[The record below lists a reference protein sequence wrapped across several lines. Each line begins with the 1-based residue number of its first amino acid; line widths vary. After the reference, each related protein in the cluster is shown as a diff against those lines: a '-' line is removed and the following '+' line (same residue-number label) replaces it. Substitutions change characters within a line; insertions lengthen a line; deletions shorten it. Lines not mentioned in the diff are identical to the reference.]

1 MVAGNFWY
9 VCRHPTVI
17 PSRLHLLRSPR
28 INLGSAR
35 SIVSFFFFLLFK
47 EEDNEKEGFKSEL
60 RTLLGILFRSTPLKM
75 NLDVKSNQGGEFLR
89 ICLKLLL

>member
-9 VCRHPTVI
+9 VCRHPIVI

-75 NLDVKSNQGGEFLR
+75 NLDVKSNQGGGIFKNLS
-89 ICLKLLL
+89 

>member
-9 VCRHPTVI
+9 VCRHPIVI

-35 SIVSFFFFLLFK
+35 SIVSFFFFLFK

-75 NLDVKSNQGGEFLR
+75 NLDVKSNQDGEFLR